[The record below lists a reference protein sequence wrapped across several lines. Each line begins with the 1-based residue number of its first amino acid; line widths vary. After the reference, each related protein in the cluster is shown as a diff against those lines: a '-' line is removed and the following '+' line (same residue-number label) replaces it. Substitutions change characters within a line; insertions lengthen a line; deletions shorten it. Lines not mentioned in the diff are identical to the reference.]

1 MESEKVEIMKAMNTI
16 VRSLNDESA
25 YYERWILIVPDEATD
40 EDLRDIAEDEDD
52 ECFSDAVKCF
62 EKIMRDYIKDGIYV
76 AGKLY

>member
-1 MESEKVEIMKAMNTI
+1 M
-16 VRSLNDESA
+16 SA
-25 YYERWILIVPDEATD
+25 
-40 EDLRDIAEDEDD
+40 EDLRDIAEDEDE